1 MSDRADQPAR
11 EAILARLR
19 RTRREGDAPIDE
31 EARRTFALTRLVA
44 PKPNTV
50 PLRADLPLEE
60 RVAVFTAQAEAVQS
74 TVRRVPRLADV
85 ADAVLAFLR
94 QYNLSMELVAASD
107 PMLDPIDW
115 NRTMLEVRRGR
126 PQEQDTVGL
135 TTAFA
140 GIAETG
146 TLMLVSRRATPTTLA
161 FLPDNAIV
169 VLPTRRVLRAYED
182 GLQLLR
188 DELRNL
194 PRSINF
200 VTGPSRTGDIE
211 QTILLGAHGPRRLLV
226 LLVDGVPERKAA

>member
-1 MSDRADQPAR
+1 MSERTAQPAR
-11 EAILARLR
+11 EEILRRLR
-19 RTRREGDAPIDE
+19 RTLRHGEGPTDE

-44 PKPNTV
+44 PKPNTI
-50 PLRADLPLEE
+50 PLRADLPQEE
-60 RVAVFTAQAEAVQS
+60 RIALFTAQAEAVQS
-74 TVRRVPRLADV
+74 TVRRLPRIADV
-85 ADAVLAFLR
+85 PDAVLAFLR
-94 QYNLSMELVAASD
+94 QHNLPTALAAASD
-107 PMLDPIDW
+107 PMLDSIDW
-115 NRTMLEVRRGR
+115 NRTLLEVRLGR
-126 PQEQDTVGL
+126 PAEQDMVGL

-146 TLMLVSRRATPTTLA
+146 TLMLISRRTTPTTLA

-188 DELRNL
+188 EELRNL

>member
-1 MSDRADQPAR
+1 MSDRRAQSAR
-11 EAILARLR
+11 EEILARLR
-19 RTRREGDAPIDE
+19 RALRGGDGATDE

-44 PKPNTV
+44 PKPNTI

-74 TVRRVPRLADV
+74 TVRRLPKLADV

-94 QYNLSMELVAASD
+94 QHNLPTGLVAASD

-115 NRTMLEVRRGR
+115 KRTMLEVRRGR
-126 PQEQDTVGL
+126 PGEQDTVGL

-146 TLMLVSRRATPTTLA
+146 TLMLISRRTTPTTLA
-161 FLPDNAIV
+161 FLPDNSIV

-188 DELRNL
+188 EELRNL